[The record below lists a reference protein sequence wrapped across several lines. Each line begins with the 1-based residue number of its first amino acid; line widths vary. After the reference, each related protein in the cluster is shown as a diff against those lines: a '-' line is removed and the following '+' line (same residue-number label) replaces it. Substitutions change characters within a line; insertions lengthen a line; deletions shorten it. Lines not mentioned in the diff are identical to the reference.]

1 MTDLSKLAPTPG
13 FYRFK
18 VGSIEVIALH
28 EGVLS
33 FDRPPGLVRN
43 ASDEDVG
50 EAYAVAGMP
59 REKMTITFNALLVG
73 AAKGWTLIDTGFGAS
88 APPSA
93 GFLSANM
100 QAAGVRA
107 EDIDAVIISHF
118 HVDHISGLR
127 RADGGYTYPNAEICV
142 PDKEWAFW
150 MDDARMNGAPEAL
163 KDNFALC
170 RKIFDPAAKQLRRYQ
185 WGEEIL
191 PGLTAIDV
199 HGHTPGMSGVRIA
212 SGAASALFVADIT
225 NNPLI
230 FARHPEWQLS
240 FDMDGEAAVQTR
252 KKILDQAVADKT
264 RLSFFHAPFPATG
277 YVVKSGAGYDFL
289 PALWTTS

>member
-1 MTDLSKLAPTPG
+1 MTDGSKLAPTPG
-13 FYRFK
+13 FYRFR
-18 VGSIEVIALH
+18 VSSIAVAALH

-107 EDIDAVIISHF
+107 EDVDAVIISHF
-118 HVDHISGLR
+118 HVDHISGL
-127 RADGGYTYPNAEICV
+127 
-142 PDKEWAFW
+142 
-150 MDDARMNGAPEAL
+150 
-163 KDNFALC
+163 
-170 RKIFDPAAKQLRRYQ
+170 
-185 WGEEIL
+185 
-191 PGLTAIDV
+191 
-199 HGHTPGMSGVRIA
+199 
-212 SGAASALFVADIT
+212 
-225 NNPLI
+225 
-230 FARHPEWQLS
+230 
-240 FDMDGEAAVQTR
+240 
-252 KKILDQAVADKT
+252 
-264 RLSFFHAPFPATG
+264 
-277 YVVKSGAGYDFL
+277 
-289 PALWTTS
+289 